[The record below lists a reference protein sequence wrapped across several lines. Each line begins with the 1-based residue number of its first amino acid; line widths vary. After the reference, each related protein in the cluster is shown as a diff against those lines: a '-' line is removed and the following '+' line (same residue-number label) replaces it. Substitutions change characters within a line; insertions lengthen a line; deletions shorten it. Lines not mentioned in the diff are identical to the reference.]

1 MPVDLCAHNF
11 TTEVSLTY
19 LKPQATKKKTRF
31 TQLPMQCIES
41 KLKSVTFFFKEC
53 EMKINALS

>member
-31 TQLPMQCIES
+31 TQLLES
-41 KLKSVTFFFKEC
+41 KLKIRYIFLQGV
-53 EMKINALS
+53 